1 MYASMRA
8 CVSSP
13 LHAHDVPQLAALV
26 PTDLMT
32 EEQKAAQRASAAE
45 ALEAAAAAETAR
57 RQAAQQAEEAAAAEL
72 AAAEAAAAAL
82 PSELHDA
89 SAEGDVERVGSLLA
103 AGHDPTA
110 THIKHGF
117 RVPYDVAKSKEVRNT
132 FRRFRAEDEARW
144 DWAKAHVPEGLT
156 DEAVAERE
164 EKEKTKAR
172 EKKKKAEK
180 ARKERRKAEEG
191 ARADAIG
198 VLRAAIAAE
207 EVQALQAALKSLL
220 SLSSGG
226 NGSEEAGGGGAVQG
240 EAAEVVAA
248 AETRLAQLTDP
259 DWQKRRER
267 ERRAAAAEARL
278 GKLTP
283 AQEKFLKGT

>member
-1 MYASMRA
+1 M
-8 CVSSP
+8 
-13 LHAHDVPQLAALV
+13 AALV
-26 PTDLMT
+26 PTAART
-32 EEQKAAQRASAAE
+32 EEQKAAERAAAAE
-45 ALEAAAAAETAR
+45 ALEAAAAAEAAR

-89 SAEGDVERVGSLLA
+89 SAAGDVELVGSLLA
-103 AGHDPTA
+103 DGHDPTA

-117 RVPYDVAKSKEVRNT
+117 RVPYDVAKSKEVRNA
-132 FRRFRAEDEARW
+132 FRRFRAEEEGRW

-164 EKEKTKAR
+164 EKEKAKAR

-191 ARADAIG
+191 ARADAVA
-198 VLRAAIAAE
+198 VLRAATDAE
-207 EVQALQAALKSLL
+207 DVQALQAALKSLL
-220 SLSSGG
+220 SLSTGG
-226 NGSEEAGGGGAVQG
+226 GSSEEAGGGGAKPG

-248 AETRLAQLTDP
+248 AQTRLAQLTNP

-267 ERRAAAAEARL
+267 ERRAEAAEKRL